1 MSFPTI
7 VVSPSNVDSSIQV
20 ATPFSYT
27 FTNSAP
33 VPPGSNTY
41 DPSYQANYSNQV
53 TFTTTGS
60 YSSNNTLVT
69 TVEGVTAVQGI
80 YGIQY
85 QNADIDIGSEFTFK
99 IPFPPTVAIG
109 SIGFS
114 LNFLTMYAEADG
126 VRNITNGSYD
136 SNGLVNFQYS
146 DGDTITYKKRSDS
159 GFDILCNSTV
169 KFNDPFPYSIQFN
182 TNFFW
187 YPIILSD
194 WNDSNTYYTGDQV
207 RSSYINFESVVDDNF
222 NNFPDSEQNYLK
234 WQYLITYYDE
244 WSDQQIYSLGD
255 RVSLFGSNFES
266 IWNGFNFQN
275 SPNNSPDFWVVLS
288 NITFDTWTTSV
299 SYTRGSLV
307 TLSGSNYRSV
317 AFSNQGN
324 NPSALSNFLYWKP
337 ITPPGNDPISFNIS
351 APDKIVYYPTT
362 FPLLYLS
369 SLTSSEIRTFV
380 SGEGTSELIFASTT
394 GFQSVPTSNLTLIV
408 YQTLLGNPSG
418 TPNSNTITVEPIV
431 ITVNPELSNPLSL
444 VTYQPFEYIFSIPN
458 DVVNVV
464 LQSNAVITS
473 PSLGEFITYNGSFE
487 TSFSSYI
494 GLTTAGVYYLQ
505 FWALLNGN
513 FALASNTTT
522 INTISS
528 GITITPSIPTGSLAL
543 FRYEPFSYTFTTN
556 PNSVG
561 VTLQFVRSSSD
572 LQSLISISSDQRT
585 ITFSGSFVNSFSTNL
600 SLVIDLLFGTTIIST
615 TTILISVGQARFFP
629 PSSNQN
635 FQLYQYEN
643 VSNTFGSNIEFLTAL
658 PITSIV
664 SIPSLPAGLT
674 FGGSCNSFFIQGTPL
689 LQVLQSNYQVIGSNS
704 NNGRIASTIVS
715 IKVNPQQVVIT
726 PNTSTISGLIVDSTI
741 NPVTLTAIKPQTIYS
756 NIFRYSWTGL
766 PDGLY
771 FQDINETIVTSPFL
785 PPDFGLTITLAG
797 SPSLEFATL
806 VAASGGN
813 LYQMRLFG
821 TQSEETTGKQTTGS
835 ALFNFSLSETVL
847 ISVSNSA
854 ILYKDKPLGV
864 TDILITAGNYF
875 SSSTISNIS
884 ADSLPPGLSLVQ
896 YTGPNVYRLSGT
908 PTEVNLTGSYTF
920 TATNFNGNSR
930 SVTTTIPVN
939 PNVITFVGSTP
950 PNGTVINFIVSRPL
964 SSAKTG
970 YYTTPIIFTA
980 VSTAAAYPITYT
992 SSIDF
997 SLYGLVFNSTTGTLT
1012 GTPTIPLIETIVT
1025 ITATEGTIGTTGST
1039 TIKLTILED
1048 EFTWPTYSP
1057 TYFQNKTIT
1066 PFQFVMTSTLSERPI
1081 QSFSSTTL
1089 PTGIVITAGGLL
1101 SGTPT
1106 EFPVGGAGTFII
1118 IATTGYSTLSRT
1130 YAYTMIED
1138 QLLIVQTN
1146 GTDSIS
1152 TIFTG
1157 IEYRAIQYS
1166 SDTFVNATFSIGSLS
1181 PVSSAT
1187 ISVTSGGIVS
1197 GNFTGATL
1205 NTTYSAT
1212 LTAIYGTV
1220 TATTLIY
1227 IVFTSFADSG
1237 SGSISIP
1244 TELSTLSFSQPTQT
1258 SFTLFEY
1265 VTYSIPI
1272 QAIGS
1277 SSFIY
1282 YYTTAIP
1289 NGFQFLK
1296 DGSGIT
1302 ATLSGISPTLA
1313 NQGIV
1318 VYAKTAS
1325 GYPISTSI
1333 TLRTITPF
1341 FVNPQSG
1348 AGAYTA
1354 ILRNDVLGNAAQN
1367 ARDKRV
1373 FPEVNPLAGPLMA
1386 PRAPDVVTPPDC
1398 LLNLC
1403 KKPCPTCHTMM

>member
-7 VVSPSNVDSSIQV
+7 IVSPSNVESSIQV

-27 FTNSAP
+27 FTNSGP

-41 DPSYQANYSNQV
+41 DPFYQANYPDQV

-69 TVEGVTAVQGI
+69 SLDGVTDIQGI

-85 QNADIDIGSEFTFK
+85 LNADIDVGSEFTFK
-99 IPFPPTVAIG
+99 IPYVSTGARG
-109 SIGFS
+109 TIGFTLS
-114 LNFLTMYAEADG
+114 FLTMYSAVDG
-126 VRNITNGSYD
+126 ERNITNGTYD
-136 SNGLVNFQYS
+136 SNGLVNFQYF

-187 YPIILSD
+187 YPFAFPD
-194 WNDSNTYYTGDQV
+194 WNESNQYNIGGQA
-207 RSSYINFESVVDDNF
+207 RASGINFESVIDINI
-222 NNFPDSEQNYLK
+222 NNYPDSSTNYLK
-234 WQYLITYYDE
+234 WQYLNSSNTTY
-244 WSDQQIYSLGD
+244 
-255 RVSLFGSNFES
+255 
-266 IWNGFNFQN
+266 
-275 SPNNSPDFWVVLS
+275 
-288 NITFDTWTTSV
+288 DTWSTSV
-299 SYTRGSLV
+299 NYTLGSLV
-307 TLSGSNYRSV
+307 KLSGSNYISV
-317 AFSNQGN
+317 AFSNTAN
-324 NPSALSNFLYWKP
+324 NPTALSNFKYWKP
-337 ITPPGNDPISFNIS
+337 IAEFDNTISFNIS
-351 APDKIVYYPTT
+351 APDKIVYYPAT
-362 FPLLYLS
+362 FPSLYLS
-369 SLTSSEIRTFV
+369 SLTSSQIRTFV

-418 TPNSNTITVEPIV
+418 IPNSNTITVEPIV

-444 VTYQPFEYIFSIPN
+444 VTYQPFDYVFSIPN

-464 LQSNAVITS
+464 LQSNALITS
-473 PSLGEFITYNGSFE
+473 PNLGEFITYNGSFE

-494 GLTTAGVYYLQ
+494 GLTTPGVYYLQ

-513 FALASNTTT
+513 FTLASNTTT

-528 GITITPSIPTGSLAL
+528 GITITPPIPTGSLAL
-543 FRYEPFSYTFTTN
+543 YRYEPFSYVFTTN
-556 PNSVG
+556 LNSEG
-561 VTLQFVRSSSD
+561 VTLQFTRSSSD
-572 LQSLISISSDQRT
+572 LQTLTSISSDQRT
-585 ITFSGSFVNSFSTNL
+585 ITFTGSFVNSFSTNL
-600 SLVIDLLFGTTIIST
+600 NLVIDLLYGTTIINT
-615 TTILISVGQARFFP
+615 TTILVSVGQARFFP

-643 VSNTFGSNIEFLTAL
+643 VSNTFGSNIQFLTAL

-664 SIPSLPAGLT
+664 SIPSLPSGLT
-674 FGGSCNSFFIQGTPL
+674 FGGSCNTFFIQGTPL

-726 PNTSTISGLIVDSTI
+726 PNAPTISGLTVDSSI
-741 NPVTLTAIKPQTIYS
+741 SPVTLTAIKPETIYS
-756 NIFRYSWTGL
+756 NIFRYLWSGL

-771 FQDINETIVTSPFL
+771 FQDINETIVTSPFI
-785 PPDFGLTITLAG
+785 PPDNALTIILAG
-797 SPSLEFATL
+797 SPSLEFARL
-806 VAASGGN
+806 VAASGAN

-847 ISVSNSA
+847 ISVSNST

-864 TDILITAGNYF
+864 TDVLITAENYF
-875 SSSTISNIS
+875 SSSTISNITT
-884 ADSLPPGLSLVQ
+884 DSLPPGLSLVQ
-896 YTGPNVYRLSGT
+896 YTGPNVYRLTGT
-908 PTEVNLTGSYTF
+908 PTEVNLTGTYTF

-930 SVTTTIPVN
+930 SITTTIPVN
-939 PNVITFVGSTP
+939 PNVITFIGSTP

-980 VSTAAAYPITYT
+980 VSTASAYPITYT

-997 SLYGLVFNSTTGTLT
+997 SLYGLVFNSSTGTLT
-1012 GTPTIPLIETIVT
+1012 GIPTIPLSEVTVT
-1025 ITATEGTIGTTGST
+1025 ITATEGTIGTTGFT
-1039 TIKLTILED
+1039 TIKLTISED
-1048 EFTWPTYSP
+1048 EFTWPIYSP
-1057 TYFQNKTIT
+1057 TYFQNRDIT

-1089 PTGIVITAGGLL
+1089 PTGLVITAGGLL

-1106 EFPVGGAGTFII
+1106 EFPVGGTGTFII
-1118 IATTGYSTLSRT
+1118 IATTGYSTLNRT
-1130 YAYTMIED
+1130 YTYTMIQD

-1146 GTDSIS
+1146 GSDSIS

-1157 IEYRAIQYS
+1157 VEYRAIQYS
-1166 SDTFVNATFSIGSLS
+1166 SDGFVNATFSIGALS

-1197 GNFTGATL
+1197 GDFTGATL

-1212 LTAIYGTV
+1212 LTAVYEGV

-1227 IVFTSFADSG
+1227 IVFTSFLDSG
-1237 SGSISIP
+1237 SGSIRIP
-1244 TELSTLSFSQPTQT
+1244 TELSTLTFSQPTQT

-1265 VTYSIPI
+1265 VPYSILI

-1282 YYTTAIP
+1282 YYTSAIP
-1289 NGFQFLK
+1289 IGFQFLR
-1296 DGSGIT
+1296 DGSGTT
-1302 ATLSGISPTLA
+1302 ATLSGISPTLT
-1313 NQGIV
+1313 NQGII

-1325 GYPISTSI
+1325 GYPISISL

-1354 ILRNDVLGNAAQN
+1354 LLRNDVLGNAAQN
-1367 ARDKRV
+1367 ARDNRV

-1386 PRAPDVVTPPDC
+1386 PRAPDVVTPNDC
-1398 LLNLC
+1398 ILKLC